1 MSTLT
6 GLRAILFDAV
16 GTLIH
21 PEPSAGAAY
30 ALHGQRFGSRLEAS
44 VIRRR
49 FGEAFAAEEAYDAT
63 QGHRTD
69 ERRELE
75 RWQRIVRWV
84 LDDVSEAQAC
94 FDALYQHFAAPSAWR
109 IEPGA
114 GDLLRQLQH
123 RGYLVGVASNFD
135 HRLRDVMAGLGGLP
149 PIPHLFISSE
159 VGWKKPAVQFFDC
172 VCRAIELPPQQVL
185 MVGDDVE
192 NDVEGA
198 TRAGLR
204 ALLLDPTATSGDTD
218 RLVRLEE
225 LLGRLPG

>member
-30 ALHGQRFGSRLEAS
+30 ALYGQRFGSRLEGS

-49 FGEAFAAEEAYDAT
+49 FAEAFAAEETYDAT
-63 QGHRTD
+63 QAHRTD

-75 RWQRIVRWV
+75 RWQRIVRCV
-84 LDDVSEAQAC
+84 LDDVSEVQTC
-94 FDALYQHFAAPSAWR
+94 FDALYQHFAKPTAWR

-114 GDLLRQLQH
+114 GDLLRQLQQ
-123 RGYLVGVASNFD
+123 RGYLVGLASNFD
-135 HRLRDVMAGLGGLP
+135 HRLREVIAGLAGLP
-149 PIPHLFISSE
+149 PMTHLFISSE

-172 VCRAIELPPQQVL
+172 ACRAIELPPQQVL

-198 TRAGLR
+198 TRAGMR
-204 ALLLDPTATSGDTD
+204 ALLLDPTHASGDAD
-218 RLVRLEE
+218 RLVRLED
-225 LLGRLPG
+225 LLTRLPG